1 MDFSSLPSNLAIVVV
16 AIVTTAVAIFFLAK
30 ALGKSDAEI
39 EQAEADLD
47 AAKRAK
53 VIEDEITKLKSDDI
67 DKRLSE
73 WVRDK

>member
-30 ALGKSDAEI
+30 TLGKSDAER
-39 EQAEADLD
+39 EQAEADLN

-67 DKRLSE
+67 DKRLDK
-73 WVRDK
+73 WMRD